1 MPHLLLLLLCD
12 FSLLIGKNN
21 SSSYGLLE
29 KFASYAKCIERSNR
43 SAASCF
49 VCQGLKS
56 GACSDVTYLS

>member
-1 MPHLLLLLLCD
+1 MFHLLLLLLCD

-21 SSSYGLLE
+21 SCSYGLLE
-29 KFASYAKCIERSNR
+29 KFALYVKCIERSNR
-43 SAASCF
+43 SSALCF